1 MSKMRPFDNDDCL
14 SQKSSH
20 STTSSQSKLQ
30 FKNNL
35 NKEVIFEVEIAPKAD
50 AKIDT
55 KDIL

>member
-1 MSKMRPFDNDDCL
+1 MRPFDNDDCL